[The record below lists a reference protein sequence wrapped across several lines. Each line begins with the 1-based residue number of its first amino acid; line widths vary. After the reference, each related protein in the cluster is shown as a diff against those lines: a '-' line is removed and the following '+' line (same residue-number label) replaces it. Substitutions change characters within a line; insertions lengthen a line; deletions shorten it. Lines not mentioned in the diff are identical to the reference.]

1 MDKHKILEPVSI
13 VITVYN
19 RSELLRETID
29 SALRQT
35 YPNIEVVII
44 DDGSTDD
51 TAKICAS
58 YGDRIRYI
66 YKENGGHASAL
77 NRGVSEM
84 RGTWFKWLDSDDIL
98 EENAVEELVRCANE
112 KNARIV
118 YSDYSVIDIHGSNIG
133 VVTSANHSSHID
145 FAAKLWNNAF
155 NSIVNPNCILVHK
168 NVFEEV
174 EPFDTSL
181 KAPSDI
187 EFFLHTCIIHGIMFH
202 KCPKLLVRYRV
213 HRKQLSYAN
222 TIENAKEVIRLRDT
236 VQHKYI
242 KLHGQEAWN
251 ELMKEFRKRNGG
263 LVWRPHAAKLV
274 ALLPRGVGIF
284 VFKLYRYL
292 SGRSNILYK
301 YA

>member
-1 MDKHKILEPVSI
+1 MEGLVSI

-35 YPNIEVVII
+35 YPNIEVIII

-51 TAKICAS
+51 TSKICAS

-77 NRGVSEM
+77 NRGISEM

-98 EENAVEELVRCANE
+98 EDNAVEELVRCANE

-133 VVTSANHSSHID
+133 EVRSKNYTSYLD

-187 EFFLHTCIIHGIMFH
+187 DFFLHACIIHGVMFH
-202 KCPKLLVRYRV
+202 KCSKLLVRYRI
-213 HRKQLSYAN
+213 HNRQLSYAN
-222 TIENAKEVIRLRDT
+222 NIENAKEVIRLRDI
-236 VQHKYI
+236 VKQKYI

-251 ELMKEFRKRNGG
+251 ALLKEFRKHNQV

-274 ALLPRGVGIF
+274 ALLPRRVGSF
-284 VFKLYRYL
+284 VFRLYRYL
-292 SGRSNILYK
+292 VGRSNILYR